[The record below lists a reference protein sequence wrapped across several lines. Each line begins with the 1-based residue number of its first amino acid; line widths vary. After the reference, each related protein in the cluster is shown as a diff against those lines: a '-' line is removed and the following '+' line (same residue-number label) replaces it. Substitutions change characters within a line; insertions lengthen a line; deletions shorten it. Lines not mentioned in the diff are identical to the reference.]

1 MYLLPGLLGWSDE
14 AFGAVDALTT
24 LLFPLAILVGITRYR
39 LYEIDRIVSRTR
51 GVRAGAGRSGCRV
64 RRERYGADLAVAGQ
78 DGIAV
83 VVTTVVVM
91 ALFSPVLRR
100 VRDAVDR
107 RFDRSRYEAGQVV
120 EQFGRTI
127 TEVSDLTE
135 VRLRLH
141 DVLGRT
147 VAPATVAVWE
157 PAGGD
162 RSTAV
167 R

>member
-1 MYLLPGLLGWSDE
+1 MAYALVLAVLAVVFVGSVTGLTSLLPE
-14 AFGAVDALTT
+14 
-24 LLFPLAILVGITRYR
+24 
-39 LYEIDRIVSRTR
+39 
-51 GVRAGAGRSGCRV
+51 
-64 RRERYGADLAVAGQ
+64 Q